1 MTLPVGM
8 TFDVRIPYKK
18 FQTDT
23 YLPRVSTKKLDRML
37 LQGHNLKFQI
47 KRRTFPT
54 SETSLDLSII
64 KLLEKVRYL
73 QGLVHTKLLLI
84 FVSNFFF
91 FRGDLDTV
99 LMNEKRKKEVLN
111 FAIHPSQRG
120 FWKRSFLHTNKQNY
134 ENRGWERS
142 MRGSTPRSS
151 CQIYSCSL
159 ITQQISMRQGFS

>member
-18 FQTDT
+18 IQTDT

-73 QGLVHTKLLLI
+73 QGLVHTR
-84 FVSNFFF
+84 NF
-91 FRGDLDTV
+91 
-99 LMNEKRKKEVLN
+99 
-111 FAIHPSQRG
+111 
-120 FWKRSFLHTNKQNY
+120 Y
-134 ENRGWERS
+134 
-142 MRGSTPRSS
+142 
-151 CQIYSCSL
+151 
-159 ITQQISMRQGFS
+159 